1 LYICNDPLSVPNCLS
16 FSFQVRLALRE
27 KDWRGLSKGILLAM
41 VDKPS
46 KQDLGESTSKERKT
60 EYIVIGVLFFAALMA
75 FPAFRDVQLMQEFF
89 ISICS
94 GLGLT

>member
-1 LYICNDPLSVPNCLS
+1 MLGM
-16 FSFQVRLALRE
+16 AE
-27 KDWRGLSKGILLAM
+27 KPIKENPDENAN
-41 VDKPS
+41 
-46 KQDLGESTSKERKT
+46 KERKT

-75 FPAFRDVQLMQEFF
+75 FPAFRDVQLMQDFF

>member
-1 LYICNDPLSVPNCLS
+1 MVH
-16 FSFQVRLALRE
+16 
-27 KDWRGLSKGILLAM
+27 KLSKKDP
-41 VDKPS
+41 DK
-46 KQDLGESTSKERKT
+46 STSKELKT

-75 FPAFRDVQLMQEFF
+75 FPAFRDVQLMQDFF

>member
-1 LYICNDPLSVPNCLS
+1 
-16 FSFQVRLALRE
+16 
-27 KDWRGLSKGILLAM
+27 M

-46 KQDLGESTSKERKT
+46 KQNPGESTSKERKT

-94 GLGLT
+94 GLGLTQPG

>member
-1 LYICNDPLSVPNCLS
+1 
-16 FSFQVRLALRE
+16 
-27 KDWRGLSKGILLAM
+27 M
-41 VDKPS
+41 VHKLS
-46 KQDLGESTSKERKT
+46 KQDPNKSKSKELKT

-75 FPAFRDVQLMQEFF
+75 FPAFRDVQLMQDLF